1 MADLGIQRWI
11 KPGSALKELMVQMW
25 RKLTSGKLFL
35 KEKSAIVKE
44 KKKIL
49 KGNLLQKSYNLMIF
63 NSRILKK

>member
-11 KPGSALKELMVQMW
+11 TPGSALKELMVQMW

-44 KKKIL
+44 KKKNTERELATEI
-49 KGNLLQKSYNLMIF
+49 I
-63 NSRILKK
+63 